1 MGFGHFFVDR
11 PIFAS
16 VISIVLMIVGGVAL
30 LSLPIAQYPEIAP
43 PTIVVAATYPG
54 ANAETIAE
62 TVASPIEQEVNG
74 VEGMIYMTSQATGD
88 GALSITVTFAPG
100 TDLDNAQVQ
109 VQNRVAQAE
118 PRLPEEVRRNGVV
131 VNKRSSDF
139 LMLVNLTSPDASTRC
154 DLPVELRDGQS
165 GRCAEADR
173 RSGDI
178 RIFGERELSLR
189 VWLDPNRLA
198 SYSLAAGDVI
208 AALAGSERPGA
219 GWSAWPASRRLR
231 EPPSRLP
238 SRHRAASR
246 RRSSS
251 VTLSS
256 GRRRM
261 GGSCASATS
270 PVLNWA
276 LSNTARTPISM
287 ATRRSASGF
296 NKGRAPTHCL
306 PPLACRGKW
315 NG

>member
-1 MGFGHFFVDR
+1 MGFGHFFVER

-30 LSLPIAQYPEIAP
+30 LSLPVAQYPEIAP

-139 LMLVNLTSPDASTRC
+139 LMLVNLTSPDAS
-154 DLPVELRDGQS
+154 RD
-165 GRCAEADR
+165 A
-173 RSGDI
+173 I
-178 RIFGERELSLR
+178 
-189 VWLDPNRLA
+189 
-198 SYSLAAGDVI
+198 Y
-208 AALAGSERPGA
+208 
-219 GWSAWPASRRLR
+219 
-231 EPPSRLP
+231 
-238 SRHRAASR
+238 
-246 RRSSS
+246 
-251 VTLSS
+251 
-256 GRRRM
+256 
-261 GGSCASATS
+261 
-270 PVLNWA
+270 
-276 LSNTARTPISM
+276 LSNY
-287 ATRRSASGF
+287 ATVNLVDALKRIEMR
-296 NKGRAPTHCL
+296 
-306 PPLACRGKW
+306 
-315 NG
+315 